1 MNIEKN
7 LDWYELEKAINKE
20 LYTFQNDIINEKEL
34 EEKKYIQDLQKKIN
48 EDEDKQELNRYPY
61 LAKLISKNLR

>member
-7 LDWYELEKAINKE
+7 LDWYELEKAINEE

>member
-7 LDWYELEKAINKE
+7 LDWYELEKAISKE
-20 LYTFQNDIINEKEL
+20 LYTFQNDIINEKNL

-48 EDEDKQELNRYPY
+48 E
-61 LAKLISKNLR
+61 

>member
-7 LDWYELEKAINKE
+7 LDWYELEKAINEE
-20 LYTFQNDIINEKEL
+20 LYKFQNDIINEKEL

-48 EDEDKQELNRYPY
+48 EDEDKQELYRFPY
-61 LAKLISKNLR
+61 RAKLISKPC

>member
-34 EEKKYIQDLQKKIN
+34 EEKKYIQELQKKIN
-48 EDEDKQELNRYPY
+48 EEEDRQELYKFPY
-61 LAKLISKNLR
+61 LAKLRSKNS

>member
-7 LDWYELEKAINKE
+7 LDWYELEKAINEE

-34 EEKKYIQDLQKKIN
+34 EEKKYIQYLQKKIN
-48 EDEDKQELNRYPY
+48 EDEDKQELNRFPY
-61 LAKLISKNLR
+61 LAKLKSKNLR